1 MGRFSGFSS
10 IHSSDGRKGKT
21 QKPENLLIY
30 KAFWVLKSFRLPP
43 RKKQVFLERFWD
55 TLFCSF
61 PNFLS
66 KNGHGGARDKMHCLP
81 VQKLLAF
88 RNDHLTIIL
97 TEHTNMRLV

>member
-10 IHSSDGRKGKT
+10 IHSSDGRKRPTK
-21 QKPENLLIY
+21 KRENLLIH
-30 KAFWVLKSFRLPP
+30 KAFSVLKSCGLPP
-43 RKKQVFLERFWD
+43 RKKQVFLEQFWD
-55 TLFCSF
+55 APFRSF
-61 PNFLS
+61 PNFLN